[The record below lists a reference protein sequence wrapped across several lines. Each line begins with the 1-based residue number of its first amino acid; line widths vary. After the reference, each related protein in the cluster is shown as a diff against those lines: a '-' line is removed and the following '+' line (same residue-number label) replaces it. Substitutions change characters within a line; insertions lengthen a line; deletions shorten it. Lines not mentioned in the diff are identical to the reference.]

1 MFQNL
6 RKGKAI
12 EEERASRQQ
21 YIHGINNLSA
31 SHWVR
36 RDLWQGCEEAKWPQ
50 FKHGGRLVTGQYSR
64 DGGILSSQREGL
76 QPASILGIECR
87 EQDRTLVDD

>member
-1 MFQNL
+1 MVFQKL

-12 EEERASRQQ
+12 EERASQQQ
-21 YIHGINNLSA
+21 YLHGINNLCA

-64 DGGILSSQREGL
+64 DGGNSFFTERRAAACFYLRDRVQRAG
-76 QPASILGIECR
+76 QNSYR
-87 EQDRTLVDD
+87 